1 MPPPTSTPPPT
12 MPPITSPPN
21 IDDVINDFLERLQ
34 DRLDQGSDTF
44 EELQAIVDE
53 IIADFRN

>member
-1 MPPPTSTPPPT
+1 MPPPTSPPT
-12 MPPITSPPN
+12 SVPSV
-21 IDDVINDFLERLQ
+21 DDAINDFLDRLQ
-34 DRLDQGSDTF
+34 DRLGDGGDTF